1 MTGSRIRGSKA
12 HLARLRKLEKD
23 TTRFVGKALFAGG
36 ESIQVEAQLSIT
48 QGAVSGKNH
57 VPSKPGEPPNQ
68 DTGRLGDNIETVQ
81 KGPLLVEVSSNARPY
96 AAYMEF
102 GTSKVAARPYLR
114 PARDKKRAEVVALV
128 ERAVSQ
134 AVRQSRSNAKD

>member
-1 MTGSRIRGSKA
+1 MTGSRIRGGKA

-68 DTGRLGDNIETVQ
+68 DTGVLSGNIETVQ
-81 KGPLLVEVSSNARPY
+81 KAPLLVEVSSSGY
-96 AAYMEF
+96 SAYLEF
-102 GTSKVAARPYLR
+102 GTSKMAARPFMR

>member
-36 ESIQVEAQLSIT
+36 ESIQIEAQLSIT

-68 DTGRLGDNIETVQ
+68 NTGRLGDNIETVQ
-81 KGPLLVEVSSNARPY
+81 KGTLLVEVSSNAPY
-96 AAYMEF
+96 SIPLEF
-102 GTSKVAARPYLR
+102 GTSKMAARPFMR

>member
-1 MTGSRIRGSKA
+1 MPLRGSKA
-12 HLARLRKLEKD
+12 HLARLRKLTRD
-23 TTRFVGKALFAGG
+23 TERFVGKALFAGG
-36 ESIQVEAQLSIT
+36 ESIQIEAQLSIT

-68 DTGRLGDNIETVQ
+68 DTGVLSGNIETVQ
-81 KGPLLVEVSSNARPY
+81 KGPLLVEVSSNAPY
-96 AAYMEF
+96 STPLEF
-102 GTSKVAARPYLR
+102 GTSKMAARPFMR

>member
-1 MTGSRIRGSKA
+1 MTGSRIRGGKA

-36 ESIQVEAQLSIT
+36 ESIQIEAQLSIT

-81 KGPLLVEVSSNARPY
+81 RGPLLVEVSSNAPY
-96 AAYMEF
+96 STPLEF
-102 GTSKVAARPYLR
+102 GTSKMAARPFMR

>member
-1 MTGSRIRGSKA
+1 MTGSRIRGGKA

-23 TTRFVGKALFAGG
+23 TARFVGKALFAGG
-36 ESIQVEAQLSIT
+36 ESIQIEAQLSIT

-68 DTGRLGDNIETVQ
+68 NTGRLGDNIETVQ
-81 KGPLLVEVSSNARPY
+81 KGTLLVEVSSNAPY
-96 AAYMEF
+96 SIPLEF
-102 GTSKVAARPYLR
+102 GTSKMAARPFMR

>member
-36 ESIQVEAQLSIT
+36 ESIQIEAQLSIT

-81 KGPLLVEVSSNARPY
+81 KMQLLVEVSSNAPY
-96 AAYMEF
+96 SADLEF
-102 GTSKVAARPYLR
+102 GTSKMAARPFMR

>member
-1 MTGSRIRGSKA
+1 MTGSRIRGGKA

-23 TTRFVGKALFAGG
+23 TTRFVGLALFAGG
-36 ESIQVEAQLSIT
+36 ESIQIEAQLSIT

-68 DTGRLGDNIETVQ
+68 NTGRLGDNIETVQ
-81 KGPLLVEVSSNARPY
+81 KGTLLVEVSSNAPY
-96 AAYMEF
+96 SIPLEF
-102 GTSKVAARPYLR
+102 GTSKMAARPFMR

-128 ERAVSQ
+128 ERALSQ

>member
-1 MTGSRIRGSKA
+1 MTGSRIRGGKA

-36 ESIQVEAQLSIT
+36 ESIQIEAQLSIT

-68 DTGRLGDNIETVQ
+68 DTGVLSGNIETVQ
-81 KGPLLVEVSSNARPY
+81 KGQLLVWVSSNAPY
-96 AAYMEF
+96 SIPLEF
-102 GTSKVAARPYLR
+102 GTSKMAARPFMR

>member
-1 MTGSRIRGSKA
+1 MTGSRIRGGKA

-36 ESIQVEAQLSIT
+36 ESIQIEAQLSIT

-81 KGPLLVEVSSNARPY
+81 KGPLLVEVSSNAPY
-96 AAYMEF
+96 STPLEF
-102 GTSKVAARPYLR
+102 GTSKMAARPFMR

>member
-23 TTRFVGKALFAGG
+23 TIRFVGKALFAGG
-36 ESIQVEAQLSIT
+36 ESIQIEAQLSIT

-68 DTGRLGDNIETVQ
+68 DTGVLSGNIETVQ
-81 KGPLLVEVSSNARPY
+81 KGPLLVEVSSNAPY
-96 AAYMEF
+96 STPLEF
-102 GTSKVAARPYLR
+102 GTSKMAARPFMR

>member
-1 MTGSRIRGSKA
+1 MTGSRIRGGKA

-68 DTGRLGDNIETVQ
+68 DTGVLSGNIETVQ
-81 KGPLLVEVSSNARPY
+81 KGPLLVEVSSNAPY
-96 AAYMEF
+96 SIPLEF
-102 GTSKVAARPYLR
+102 GTSKMAARPFMR

>member
-1 MTGSRIRGSKA
+1 
-12 HLARLRKLEKD
+12 
-23 TTRFVGKALFAGG
+23 
-36 ESIQVEAQLSIT
+36 IQVEAQLSIT

-81 KGPLLVEVSSNARPY
+81 KGPLLVEVSSNAPY
-96 AAYMEF
+96 SIPLEF
-102 GTSKVAARPYLR
+102 GTSKMAARPFMR